1 MPISLSKYLTDFTL
15 NNKRKG
21 LQPSSIK
28 TYISHI
34 NYFIAYLGDTDDLSA
49 EQIESYCSHITN
61 SSLSVNS
68 MHSYL
73 RDVRIFVHYIDEQLG
88 TAYADSVVLP
98 RTHQKLVHIFTPDEI
113 QRIYSALLTTRDRLI
128 FALAYDCGLRRMEI
142 CGLRCNDISDRMFK
156 VFGKGQKERYVPYGQ
171 VTRRLISAYL
181 AERHSDSEYLI
192 LTKYQRPFT
201 VDGLSN
207 WFRKLSAASGF
218 DFSAHDLRHN
228 FATNYLINQ
237 IEQHGSTDLFQL
249 QMILG
254 HSDQSVTKIYLH
266 IAQQL
271 LIARNSYSHLD
282 ALVSQMVVPIGPEPT
297 RSSQFMSYNMM

>member
-142 CGLRCNDISDRMFK
+142 CGLR
-156 VFGKGQKERYVPYGQ
+156 
-171 VTRRLISAYL
+171 
-181 AERHSDSEYLI
+181 
-192 LTKYQRPFT
+192 
-201 VDGLSN
+201 
-207 WFRKLSAASGF
+207 
-218 DFSAHDLRHN
+218 
-228 FATNYLINQ
+228 
-237 IEQHGSTDLFQL
+237 
-249 QMILG
+249 
-254 HSDQSVTKIYLH
+254 
-266 IAQQL
+266 
-271 LIARNSYSHLD
+271 
-282 ALVSQMVVPIGPEPT
+282 
-297 RSSQFMSYNMM
+297 